1 MNIIEWNLWMKEHH
15 VYIPTNEEIEEA
27 KKTGCAK
34 VHPVKVNRR
43 LEKALVDKFASMEAK
58 V

>member
-27 KKTGCAK
+27 KKTGSAK
-34 VHPVKVNRR
+34 VRPVKINRR
-43 LEKALVDKFASMEAK
+43 LEKIAQKTCLLMKES
-58 V
+58 